1 MSNKFNTHLDA
12 IIMEEFGEGAAE
24 DLINIAKELMSTVS
38 QMEQDIAKSKLQL
51 SHILEELNSSLGR
64 EIRKI
69 QPKMNIS
76 IRDGNCAAGY
86 HSKDVVCRPD
96 VEKGIWMVSGR
107 LGNGFKRHFPEVL
120 KLSPDVKPLAQ
131 SITDYFKK
139 YYRTL

>member
-1 MSNKFNTHLDA
+1 MSTKFNTHLNA
-12 IIMEEFGEGAAE
+12 IITEEFGEGAAG
-24 DLINIAKELMSTVS
+24 DLINIAKELMATVS
-38 QMEQDIAKSKLQL
+38 QMEQDITKSKLQL

-86 HSKDVVCRPD
+86 HSKDVICKPD
-96 VEKGIWMVSGR
+96 IEKGIWMISGR
-107 LGNGFKRHFPEVL
+107 LGNGFRKHHPEAL
-120 KLSPDVKPLAQ
+120 KLLPDAKPLAQ